1 MKRTSI
7 FLLISVLLTA
17 ALSAGE
23 GITESQENDLLYML
37 EEEKLARDVYTVLG
51 ENWNIRVFSN
61 IASSEEQHRSQVQN
75 LADTYGLDYTILPPG
90 EFVDSDLQS
99 LYDQLTAQGLSSLTQ
114 AFEVGKAIEVLD
126 IQDLDAMIDQDFP
139 DDIEV
144 VLKALRRGSENH
156 LAAFER
162 QLNR

>member
-7 FLLISVLLTA
+7 VILISVLLTV

-23 GITESQENDLLYML
+23 GITESQEEGLLYML

-61 IASSEEQHRSQVQN
+61 IASSEEEHRSRVQY
-75 LADTYGLDYTILPPG
+75 LADKYRLDYTILPPG
-90 EFVDSDLQS
+90 DFVDPDLQS

-126 IQDLDAMIDQDFP
+126 IQDLDAMIAQDFP
-139 DDIEV
+139 EDIEV